1 MTYGFDDVTFTS
13 TLAGS
18 TAEVQLNTATSLSAP
33 DPAHAFNA
41 VIPYQMELGSFT
53 TNQSLLTAFR
63 IQSDDVAVE
72 PKKFVLPNIS
82 TGDAAFTSVA
92 VPALLAYPIN
102 TPLAGGEHLNFYA
115 EPLTS
120 NVAAAGVG
128 ATVIYDTDST
138 NGAEQYYTRPTN
150 ENASSTT
157 INTRTQGGDMTIQ
170 GGNEITGLYTVVS
183 GATATASEHDVGYSE
198 FISPDF
204 NTSMPYRIA
213 VQPCATGL
221 GAAANAVTGG
231 GGIMQYNMPRGKG
244 IPLANNVTITNY
256 YTNRDARAGGASNFI
271 NFVRYSKN

>member
-1 MTYGFDDVTFTS
+1 MTYGYDDVTFTS

-41 VIPYQMELGSFT
+41 VIPYQMELGAFT

-72 PKKFVLPNIS
+72 PKKFVLPNIN

-92 VPALLAYPIN
+92 APALLAYPIN

-115 EPLTS
+115 QAL
-120 NVAAAGVG
+120 VANTVAPGVG
-128 ATVIYDTDST
+128 ATVLYDTVST
-138 NGAEQYYTRPTN
+138 NGVEQYYTRPTN

-170 GGNEITGLYTVVS
+170 GGNEIT
-183 GATATASEHDVGYSE
+183 
-198 FISPDF
+198 
-204 NTSMPYRIA
+204 
-213 VQPCATGL
+213 
-221 GAAANAVTGG
+221 
-231 GGIMQYNMPRGKG
+231 
-244 IPLANNVTITNY
+244 
-256 YTNRDARAGGASNFI
+256 
-271 NFVRYSKN
+271 

>member
-1 MTYGFDDVTFTS
+1 MTYGYDDVTFTS
-13 TLAGS
+13 IGTGV
-18 TAEVQLNTATSLSAP
+18 AETQLNSGTSLSAP

-41 VIPYQMELGSFT
+41 VIPYQMELGAFT
-53 TNQSLLTAFR
+53 TNQSLLTAMR

-72 PKKFVLPNIS
+72 PKKFVLPNIN
-82 TGDAAFTSVA
+82 TGDANFTSVA
-92 VPALLAYPIN
+92 APALLAYPIN
-102 TPLAGGEHLNFYA
+102 TPLAGGEHLNFYGQA
-115 EPLTS
+115 L
-120 NVAAAGVG
+120 VANTVAPGVG

-150 ENASSTT
+150 ETASSTT

-204 NTSMPYRIA
+204 NTSMPYRVA
-213 VQPCATGL
+213 VQPTATGL
-221 GAAANAVTGG
+221 GAAANSLTGG

>member
-1 MTYGFDDVTFTS
+1 MTYGYDDVTFTS
-13 TLAGS
+13 IGTGV
-18 TAEVQLNTATSLSAP
+18 AETQLNSGTSLSAP

-41 VIPYQMELGSFT
+41 VIPYQMELGAFT
-53 TNQSLLTAFR
+53 TNQSLLTAMR
-63 IQSDDVAVE
+63 MQSDDVAIE
-72 PKKFVLPNIS
+72 PKKFVLPNIN
-82 TGDAAFTSVA
+82 TGDANFTSVA
-92 VPALLAYPIN
+92 APALLAYPIN
-102 TPLAGGEHLNFYA
+102 TPLAGGEHLNFYGQA
-115 EPLTS
+115 L
-120 NVAAAGVG
+120 VANTVAPGVG

-150 ENASSTT
+150 ETASSTT

-204 NTSMPYRIA
+204 NTSMPYRVA
-213 VQPCATGL
+213 VQPTATGL
-221 GAAANAVTGG
+221 GAAANSLTGG